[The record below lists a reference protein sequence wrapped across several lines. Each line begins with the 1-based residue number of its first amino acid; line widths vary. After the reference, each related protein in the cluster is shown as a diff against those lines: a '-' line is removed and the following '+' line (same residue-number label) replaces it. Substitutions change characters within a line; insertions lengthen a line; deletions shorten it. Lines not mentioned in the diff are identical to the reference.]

1 MHTAKLMLL
10 SVALS
15 SLGGCATTKMQIELP
30 KELKRYE
37 HENTLKLI
45 SADGVRVKA
54 RELDNYPKGDLDFWS
69 DAMKTHLDHRGYV
82 FKTKRCF
89 ETKRQKLNGCTLEF
103 VVARGP
109 EDWLF
114 SQTIFVAGEKII
126 LIEAAAPFERLTKLE
141 PSYTAA
147 LKTFVLEH

>member
-1 MHTAKLMLL
+1 MTMAKLLIL
-10 SVALS
+10 SCILFSA
-15 SLGGCATTKMQIELP
+15 GCATTKIQVELP

-37 HENTLKLI
+37 NTPTLKLI
-45 SADGVRVKA
+45 TADGVRIKS
-54 RELDNYPKGDLDFWS
+54 RELENYPKGDLDFWS
-69 DAMKTHLDHRGYV
+69 DALKTHLDHRGYV

-89 ETKRQKLNGCTLEF
+89 ETTPQKLQGCTLEF

-114 SQTIFVAGEKII
+114 TQTLFVDGEKIL
-126 LIEAAAPFERLTKLE
+126 LIEAAAPFDRLTKLE

-147 LKTFVLEH
+147 LKTLVLEH